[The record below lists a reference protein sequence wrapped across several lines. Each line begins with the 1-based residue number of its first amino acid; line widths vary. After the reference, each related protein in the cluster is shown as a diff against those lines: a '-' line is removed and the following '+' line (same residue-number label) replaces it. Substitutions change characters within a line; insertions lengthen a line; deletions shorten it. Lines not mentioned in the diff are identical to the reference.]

1 MHEHFVKMTA
11 TDQKDKKEHLFFF
24 FFKASLAS
32 GANWNKAGQS
42 LSV

>member
-24 FFKASLAS
+24 FKASLAS